1 MVKILDCNFR
11 AFALGGKLLFD
22 GPLQLKAGAVVEE
35 DVIFVRR
42 FVFQEA
48 ASGKYGQLVALLRR
62 ADSGSACIID
72 ERA

>member
-11 AFALGGKLLFD
+11 AFALGGKRLFD

-48 ASGKYGQLVALLRR
+48 TSGKYGQLVALLRR
-62 ADSGSACIID
+62 AAPVPVRTVDKRG
-72 ERA
+72 